1 MGEASWRKSS
11 GREEE
16 YEVVESVIEV
26 LVRHSAELI
35 IFKMTSALQQ
45 PTLNNDYTFILGW
58 MVLEQTS
65 AD

>member
-1 MGEASWRKSS
+1 MGEASCRKSS